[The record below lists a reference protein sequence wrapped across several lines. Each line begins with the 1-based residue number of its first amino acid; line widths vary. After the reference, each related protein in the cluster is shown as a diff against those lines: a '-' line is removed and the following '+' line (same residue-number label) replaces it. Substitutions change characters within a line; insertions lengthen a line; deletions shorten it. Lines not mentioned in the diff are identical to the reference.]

1 MRIGP
6 FFIEKNRAI
15 FILLLIF
22 FIYFVLQINALQS
35 KLTPLQDQAATAQ
48 VQVNN
53 LNATRVNLQT
63 QVAFATSADAVEA
76 AARGE
81 GHMIQP
87 GENPVIVVPVEGPS
101 PTPTLMLE
109 PTQEQL
115 SPLDTWIYLIFGN

>member
-6 FFIEKNRAI
+6 FFIDKNRAI

-22 FIYFVLQINALQS
+22 FIYFVLQINSLQS
-35 KLTPLQDQAATAQ
+35 KLSPLQDQAATARAQ
-48 VQVNN
+48 VTN
-53 LNATRVNLQT
+53 LVSTRVNLET
-63 QVAFATSADAVEA
+63 QVAYATSSDAVEA

-81 GHMIQP
+81 GHMILP

-101 PTPTLMLE
+101 PTPTIMVE